1 MIENTFYSFLEF
13 IDSEKSMQLHRKTL
27 EGKAKK
33 EYESRLD
40 EIATAYRDADTVRVG
55 LLAPEGSPTRKI
67 AEAYV
72 AEAQPD
78 IEAEQ
83 KRRDEAAKR
92 IKTVNHSL

>member
-13 IDSEKSMQLHRKTL
+13 IDTEKSMQLHRKTL
-27 EGKAKK
+27 ESRAEK
-33 EYESRLD
+33 EYKTRME
-40 EIATAYRDADTVRVG
+40 EIATAYRDAATVRVG
-55 LLAPEGSPTRKI
+55 LLAPEGSPTRRI

-83 KRRDEAAKR
+83 KRRDEAAKK
-92 IKTVNHSL
+92 IKTVNNGV